1 MADYN
6 CYMKRVDIASQPEIN
21 LEEHFVGL
29 KYKEFSGLD
38 SYGKI
43 KSVYTEEFAETDELQ
58 IYQNATPIRESTDLT
73 FTCLFVGANRRQT
86 YHSFVDFISR
96 GKIQYWDDIRN
107 RKVTFILIEAIEPSD
122 DKLYGGTPYIM
133 ASFKL
138 KNIKGQTEALEI

>member
-1 MADYN
+1 MR
-6 CYMKRVDIASQPEIN
+6 RVDILGQPEKD
-21 LEEHFVGL
+21 LEVDFPGL
-29 KYKEFSGLD
+29 IYKEFSGLD

-58 IYQNATPIRESTDLT
+58 IYQNPTPIRENPDLT
-73 FTCLFVGANRRQT
+73 FTCVFIGDNRRKT
-86 YHSFVDFISR
+86 YHSFVDYISR

-107 RKVTFILIEAIEPSD
+107 RKVTFILIEAVEPSE
-122 DKLYGGTPYIM
+122 DKLYGDTPYII

>member
-6 CYMKRVDIASQPEIN
+6 CYMRRVDIASQPELN

-58 IYQNATPIRESTDLT
+58 IYQNPTPIRENTDLT
-73 FTCLFVGANRRQT
+73 FTCLFTGNNRRKT
-86 YHSFVDFISR
+86 YHSFVDFISK

-107 RKVTFILIEAIEPSD
+107 RKVTFILIEAVEPSD

-138 KNIKGQTEALEI
+138 KNIKGQTEALEV

>member
-6 CYMKRVDIASQPEIN
+6 CYMRRIDIANQPEKN
-21 LEEHFVGL
+21 LERDFDGL
-29 KYKEFSGLD
+29 IYKEFSGLD

-58 IYQNATPIRESTDLT
+58 IYQNPTPIRENPDLT
-73 FTCLFVGANRRQT
+73 FTCVFIGDNRRKT
-86 YHSFVDFISR
+86 YHSFVDYISR

-107 RKVTFILIEAIEPSD
+107 RKVTFILIEAVEPSE
-122 DKLYGGTPYIM
+122 DKLYGDTPYII

>member
-6 CYMKRVDIASQPEIN
+6 CYMRRVDIASQPELN

-58 IYQNATPIRESTDLT
+58 IYQNPTPIRENTDLT
-73 FTCLFVGANRRQT
+73 FTCLFTGNNRRKT
-86 YHSFVDFISR
+86 YHSFVDFISK

-107 RKVTFILIEAIEPSD
+107 RKVTFILIEAVEPSD

>member
-1 MADYN
+1 M
-6 CYMKRVDIASQPEIN
+6 RRIDIANQPEKN
-21 LEEHFVGL
+21 LERDFDGL
-29 KYKEFSGLD
+29 IYKEFSGLD

-58 IYQNATPIRESTDLT
+58 IYQNPTPIRENPDLT
-73 FTCLFVGANRRQT
+73 FTCVFIGDNRRKT
-86 YHSFVDFISR
+86 YHSFVDYISR

-107 RKVTFILIEAIEPSD
+107 RKVTFILIEAVEPSE
-122 DKLYGGTPYIM
+122 DKLYGDTPYII

>member
-1 MADYN
+1 MKYN
-6 CYMKRVDIASQPEIN
+6 CYMRRIDIANQPEKN
-21 LEEHFVGL
+21 LERDFDGL
-29 KYKEFSGLD
+29 IYKEFSGLD

-58 IYQNATPIRESTDLT
+58 IYQNPTPIRENPDLT
-73 FTCLFVGANRRQT
+73 FTCVFIGDNRRKT
-86 YHSFVDFISR
+86 YHSFVDYISR

-107 RKVTFILIEAIEPSD
+107 RKVTFILIEAVEPSE
-122 DKLYGGTPYIM
+122 DKLYGDTPYII

>member
-6 CYMKRVDIASQPEIN
+6 CYMRRVDIASQPELN

-43 KSVYTEEFAETDELQ
+43 KSVYTEEFDETDELQ
-58 IYQNATPIRESTDLT
+58 IYQNPNPIRENKDMT
-73 FTCLFVGANRRQT
+73 FTCLFTGNNRRKT
-86 YHSFVDFISR
+86 YHSFVDFISK

-107 RKVTFILIEAIEPSD
+107 RKVTFILIEAVEPSD